1 MRKLFEQQY
10 VADTAVKIAKK
21 AKAERQ
27 QAPEIPIPPFAPF
40 RAMNVGVDEVAL
52 DGLNKTE
59 RRYLEILRQRE
70 ELVWIGVHTFR
81 LRMAANTHYT
91 PDFATLDKDGLF
103 TMIDTKGAFTR
114 EDAQLKIK
122 LAARMFPMFRWV
134 KAELTL
140 ARAGKK
146 PRAESLKEVTI
157 KG

>member
-1 MRKLFEQQY
+1 MRKLFEKQY

-27 QAPEIPIPPFAPF
+27 QPPEMPIPPVAPY
-40 RAMNVGVDEVAL
+40 RAMNVGVDEIAL

-103 TMIDTKGAFTR
+103 TMIDTKGEFTR

-134 KAELTL
+134 KAELTP
-140 ARAGKK
+140 ARGGRNPK
-146 PRAESLKEVTI
+146 PERLNEAII